1 MKRVWIFLG
10 VVISALHGESDLSA
24 IRMPDIVLDAI
35 KHCECLKEQG
45 GACNPNVIRINS
57 TEEAQ
62 RALASGFAVEGH
74 IIRCGSSNQCS
85 EQAQALINGGIVNL
99 DLGPYQINYKYHPN
113 PVLSDYFEEPTARE
127 HANEIMTKL
136 VKSFGYSWET
146 LGRYHH
152 FSATDRTR
160 NERYYRKMYAFIY
173 SNANE
178 QTTASNQ

>member
-1 MKRVWIFLG
+1 MKITVGLLMILG
-10 VVISALHGESDLSA
+10 SLLYADGEPSE

-35 KHCECLKEQG
+35 KHCECLKENNQ
-45 GACNPNVIRINS
+45 CNPNVIRINAI
-57 TEEAQ
+57 EEAQ
-62 RALASGFAVEGH
+62 RAAAAGFAVAGH
-74 IIRCGSSNQCS
+74 LIKCGSAEQCS
-85 EQAQALINGGIVNL
+85 AQAQALIDGGITNL

-113 PVLSDYFEEPTARE
+113 PMLHEYFEDVTARE
-127 HANEIMTKL
+127 QANTILTKL

-173 SNANE
+173 GDTSKSQVSE
-178 QTTASNQ
+178 